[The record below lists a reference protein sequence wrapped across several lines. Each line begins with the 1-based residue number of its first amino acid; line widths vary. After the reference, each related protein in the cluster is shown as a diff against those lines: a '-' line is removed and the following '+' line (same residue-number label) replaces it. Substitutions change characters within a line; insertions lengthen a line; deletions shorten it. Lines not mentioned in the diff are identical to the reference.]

1 VVDGLLTG
9 VHEPGSSHFDLL
21 RAFAPL
27 PLLEEALRHADQ
39 AGYLGHEFGDTM
51 LVLAGALSASR

>member
-1 VVDGLLTG
+1 